1 MVSASVAVLNATA
14 APADRSRMKT
24 GGILLGILA
33 LVPGA
38 AVGVTFAAGVN
49 LYYHFHPVY
58 FLGTAIALALTWSLS
73 TASLRAFGVRRR
85 LAVTVPPVVAVAWT
99 AVLFLSL
106 WHGYPDMAAAARRHE
121 VVLRKVPVYPGAQIL
136 RKETSGRGGSDDDM
150 EEGFLNQP
158 TDIQTTWTWRL
169 PRRASTSAV
178 ADWYEVRLRQ
188 AGWRVNRDD
197 ADPDNVFLVASKD
210 HLAFDDPRGAPLEV
224 DVSAATS
231 FRIGRNPPVSAP
243 AEVRATAGG

>member
-1 MVSASVAVLNATA
+1 
-14 APADRSRMKT
+14 MKT
-24 GGILLGILA
+24 GGVLLGILA
-33 LVPGA
+33 LLPGV

-49 LYYHFHPVY
+49 LYYDFHPVY
-58 FLGTAIALALTWSLS
+58 FVGTAVALALTWTLS

-85 LAVTVPPVVAVAWT
+85 LALTVPPAVAVAWT
-99 AVLFLSL
+99 ALFFPLV
-106 WHGYPDMAAAARRHE
+106 WHGYPDTASAARRHG
-121 VVLRKVPVYPGAQIL
+121 VVLRTVPVYPGAQIL
-136 RKETSGRGGSDDDM
+136 RKETSGRGGSDEDM

-169 PRRASTSAV
+169 PPRASTSAV

-197 ADPDNVFLVASKD
+197 AGAGNVFLVASKD
-210 HLAFDDPRGAPLEV
+210 ELAFDDPRDAPLEV

-231 FRIGRNPPVSAP
+231 FRVGQRPPVSAP
-243 AEVRATAGG
+243 AEVRATAGN